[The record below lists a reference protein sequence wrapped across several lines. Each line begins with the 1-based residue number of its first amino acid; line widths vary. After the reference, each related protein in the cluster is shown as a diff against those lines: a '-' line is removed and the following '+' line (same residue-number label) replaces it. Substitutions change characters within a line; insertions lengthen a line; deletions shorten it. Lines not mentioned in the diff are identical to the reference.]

1 MNTNIDFNN
10 SINKLT
16 KDEQYAL
23 TYLESIN
30 YEWRDAFMKALLIS
44 RDKISQRLIT
54 SLHRENLVNSRD
66 YSQVITTHDAPI
78 NLATNQLQ
86 TLKINFPHAQKTLYA
101 PITGLHAFDRIDVEG
116 PFYFESKHN
125 LERILHPNEILSCI
139 LTEVPTLNN
148 DASYQFREDINN
160 SVANMAISLS
170 FQMITLADETLPLGQ
185 LIIEAED
192 SYLRSEQAVVEGHPL
207 HPGAKLRKGMTPET
221 TINYSSEF
229 NNVIGLKFILIHK
242 DIAKVETLSKNYNET
257 LYDLFEGLYSE
268 VLREVGSEHI
278 DTYYVMVIHPWQYN
292 EVLINQYDNE
302 LKEKRIIPIHY
313 QLDYHAGL
321 SFRTLMPKL
330 PITSPHIKLSTNVH
344 ITGEIR
350 TLSEQ
355 TTINGPQI
363 TKILNDIKHSD
374 TLFHNIAG
382 DTIDE
387 IAGIHFFKTEDPHDI
402 QTIRSEQ
409 LGSLFRTNIYDIIDN
424 NTTPMIP
431 SSLVANYVYNYET
444 PINTLIKKYA
454 QTHAFVSYKEA
465 CITWIEQYSQALI
478 DITLPLYIKY
488 GIALEAHLQNTIA
501 TFNSDGSLNKLYV
514 RDFEGLRIDEVYLN
528 HMGYRTQNFHE
539 KSLILTNQPQ
549 TVFNKVFYSSIQNH
563 LGELI
568 CTLAKSSAIDDL
580 EQSIWSNVSDLLA
593 NKLNVIAN
601 TMDDSKRIDE
611 IRALLFASEIDYK
624 CVTTMRLEDEADVY
638 TYIKVNNPL
647 HRNHESH

>member
-1 MNTNIDFNN
+1 MNSNIDFNN

-16 KDEQYAL
+16 NDEQYAL

-30 YEWRDAFMKALLIS
+30 DEWRDAFVKTLLVS

-54 SLHRENLVNSRD
+54 SLHRENLINSRD
-66 YSQVITTHDAPI
+66 YSHIIATKDAPV
-78 NLATNQLQ
+78 NLATNQVQ
-86 TLKINFPHAQKTLYA
+86 TLKIAFPHTQKTLYA
-101 PITGLHAFDRIDVEG
+101 PITGIHAFDRIDVEG
-116 PFYFESKHN
+116 PFYFENKDN
-125 LERILHPNEILSCI
+125 FERILHPEEILTCI
-139 LTEVPTLNN
+139 LTEAPTLDN
-148 DASYQFREDINN
+148 DASHQFREDINN

-170 FQMITLADETLPLGQ
+170 FQTITLADETLPLGQ
-185 LIIEAED
+185 LIMEAED

-221 TINYSSEF
+221 AINYSSEF
-229 NNVIGLKFILIHK
+229 NNAIGLKFILIHK
-242 DIAKVETLSKNYNET
+242 DIAKVESLSKNYNET
-257 LYDLFEGLYSE
+257 LYGLFEDLYSE
-268 VLREVGSEHI
+268 VLKEVGSEFI
-278 DTYYVMVIHPWQYN
+278 DTYYIMVVHPWQYN
-292 EVLINQYDNE
+292 KILTNQYANE
-302 LKEKRIIPIHY
+302 LKEKRIIPIRY

-355 TTINGPQI
+355 TTINGPQV
-363 TKILNDIKHSD
+363 TQILNDIKHSD

-387 IAGIHFFKTEDPHDI
+387 IAGIHFFKTDDSRDI

-409 LGSLFRTNIYDIIDN
+409 LGSLFRTNIYDLIDN
-424 NTTPMIP
+424 KTTPMIP
-431 SSLVANYVYNYET
+431 SSLVANYAYNYET

-454 QTHAFVSYKEA
+454 QTHACDSYKEA
-465 CITWIEQYSQALI
+465 CIAWMEHYSQALI

-514 RDFEGLRIDEVYLN
+514 RDFEGLRIDEAYLN
-528 HMGYRTQNFHE
+528 HQGYNTQNFHE
-539 KSLILTNQPQ
+539 KSLILTNQSQ

-568 CTLAKSSAIDDL
+568 CSLAKSSAINDL
-580 EQSIWSNVSDLLA
+580 EQSIWSTVSDLLA
-593 NKLNVIAN
+593 NKLNVIAD
-601 TMDDSKRIDE
+601 TMDDPKRIDA
-611 IRALLFASEIDYK
+611 IRALLFAPKIDYK
-624 CVTTMRLEDEADVY
+624 CVTTMRLEDEADIY
-638 TYIKVNNPL
+638 TYIQVNNPL
-647 HRNHESH
+647 HRSHASH